1 MLILMFRFLVIVL
14 PVESPF
20 NKIVFFFRANPSKI
34 DISLLILKVR
44 QYFATFFIFKG
55 ITD

>member
-1 MLILMFRFLVIVL
+1 MFNFLVIVL